1 MPPSNTPI
9 RRSALRQ
16 ASGVGSRVKLRPQHG
31 LRELCTLNFEP
42 RKHTSPVAVALITL
56 VLLSYLLGSIPTGF
70 LVAKAKGVDIRSV
83 GSGNIGATNVFRI
96 LGKGAGIFVLTA
108 DAVKGALAVLWIAPW
123 VQRLAEGS
131 FIGRSMFY
139 LDAFPN
145 LDERDWLSVL
155 AGICAILGHNYTCW
169 LRFKGGKGIAT
180 TAGVFAALAPAAFGI
195 ALAAWL
201 VVFAASRYVSL
212 ASIVA
217 AVALPLAVWLTGN
230 GGLLIGVS
238 TALGALAIYKHKA
251 NIERLRAGTE
261 NRIGAKKTE
270 PPEEKKP

>member
-1 MPPSNTPI
+1 M
-9 RRSALRQ
+9 
-16 ASGVGSRVKLRPQHG
+16 
-31 LRELCTLNFEP
+31 
-42 RKHTSPVAVALITL
+42 
-56 VLLSYLLGSIPTGF
+56 LLSYLLGSIPTGF

-108 DAVKGALAVLWIAPW
+108 DALKGAVAVMMTPIVVGDPPCHCYDHEL
-123 VQRLAEGS
+123 VQS
-131 FIGRSMFY
+131 QIF
-139 LDAFPN
+139 
-145 LDERDWLSVL
+145 

-169 LRFKGGKGIAT
+169 LKFKGGKGIAT

-195 ALAAWL
+195 ALATWL
-201 VVFAASRYVSL
+201 AVFAASRYVSL

-230 GGLLIGVS
+230 GALLIGVS

-251 NIERLRAGTE
+251 NIERLRTGTE
-261 NRIGAKKTE
+261 NRIGAKKPE
-270 PPEEKKP
+270 PPAPQPEEKKN

>member
-1 MPPSNTPI
+1 M
-9 RRSALRQ
+9 A
-16 ASGVGSRVKLRPQHG
+16 A
-31 LRELCTLNFEP
+31 
-42 RKHTSPVAVALITL
+42 ALITQ

-96 LGKGAGIFVLTA
+96 LGKPAGIFVLSV
-108 DAVKGALAVLWIAPW
+108 DALKGYWAV
-123 VQRLAEGS
+123 
-131 FIGRSMFY
+131 
-139 LDAFPN
+139 
-145 LDERDWLSVL
+145 WLSRWFAHGVDL
-155 AGICAILGHNYTCW
+155 HTGVHLQLEVAAGFAAILGHNYTCW
-169 LRFKGGKGIAT
+169 LKFKGGKGIAT

-201 VVFAASRYVSL
+201 VVFAVSRYVSL

-230 GGLLIGVS
+230 SALLTGVS

-251 NIERLRAGTE
+251 NIQRLLAGTE
-261 NRIGAKKTE
+261 SRVGAKK
-270 PPEEKKP
+270 PETSAPTAEKNG